1 MRRLLLVVR
10 WILFWVLWLAFCIAL
25 GWFVLGPTLDYSI
38 AHLKYHYH
46 GGWEGMEVRHSRS
59 VPCEE
64 AETWAKVTQRI
75 WGDILKENSSLEGHS
90 FTFSVVEYGKLG
102 PYVDGD
108 FATKRAGVTISV
120 VTREADEPLEK
131 GLIVDTIA
139 HELQHFRRYLEQGSQ
154 EGCYLTSTSSSQWNL
169 EDYLDNPC
177 ERAAR
182 EFAARYVED
191 HPELL
196 EKLEDSG

>member
-1 MRRLLLVVR
+1 MRRLLLV
-10 WILFWVLWLAFCIAL
+10 LYLVLCVAF
-25 GWFVLGPTLDYSI
+25 GFVLAPAVDYSI

-59 VPCEE
+59 IPCEE

-75 WGDILKENSSLEGHS
+75 WGDILKGNSPLEGYS
-90 FTFSVVEYGKLG
+90 FTFSVVEYGELG
-102 PYVDGD
+102 PFVDGD
-108 FATKRAGVTISV
+108 FTTKRFWWRSETAETVSV
-120 VTREADEPLEK
+120 ALPWSNGESLEEVS
-131 GLIVDTIA
+131 IVKTIA
-139 HELQHFRRYLEQGSQ
+139 HELAHLRRYLEQGSQ

-182 EFAARYVED
+182 EFAARYMEE
-191 HPELL
+191 HPEFL
-196 EKLEDSG
+196 EELLEDSG